1 MELKFT
7 QVRLFGTGH
16 PSDKISD
23 FGIKYFGSEPFNPDV
38 KKTNI
43 KTIFSNDYLGSLR
56 TFIDEIQGLYI
67 IKAEIA
73 GDTVIRKVMLVK

>member
-1 MELKFT
+1 MDLNGEQLDSFWYT
-7 QVRLFGTGH
+7 
-16 PSDKISD
+16 SD
-23 FGIKYFGSEPFNPDV
+23 FGIKYFGSEHFNPDV

-67 IKAEIA
+67 IKAENA
-73 GDTVIRKVMLVK
+73 LNQMKKVDLLLDEKIKEL